1 LFSKKFGKRGGV
13 LTELIEN
20 RQKGQKVAR
29 ILDIPSAC
37 LSDLQA
43 IGERVSEI
51 RDDGDKIIIVAK
63 KR

>member
-1 LFSKKFGKRGGV
+1 M
-13 LTELIEN
+13 TELIEN